1 MARFADPFRHGV
13 ASGDPL
19 ADRVILWTRVT
30 LVDEPEPEVAWVV
43 ARDAS
48 LGDVVTAGTTQ
59 TSESVDFT
67 VKIDATGLEPATT
80 YFYGFTCAGHRSPV
94 GRTKTAPA
102 GSVDHLRFALVSC
115 AKYTAG
121 FFNVYGRVAERDDL
135 AFLLHVGDY
144 IYEYG
149 NVDPKANGPAI
160 GRAVDPPHECWTL
173 EHYRRRYAHYRLDP
187 DVQLVHERH
196 PIVATLDDHEIADN
210 TWREGAKLHDPAK
223 HGEWAVRKAAALR
236 AWREWM
242 PVRLPPP
249 PDEERIYRKLPLGDL
264 ADLFMLDGRTKRD
277 AQTRTAEMDD
287 PDRSLLGDE
296 EEEWLMAELERSR
309 ATWRLVGNDVM
320 IGQVFTDYLPEELG
334 EPLSEVG
341 VLTKREHGPE
351 PDQWDGYTA
360 ERERIFQ
367 FLEEGRI
374 PNVVFLS
381 GDVHTAWAMELK
393 RRPDDPDERPA
404 AVEIVTA
411 SITSENLDEVLGA
424 DPRTESL
431 SIEREVDEDNPH
443 VRWVDLDSHGYV
455 LVDVTPERL
464 EAEWWFVETT
474 QRRADGEHR
483 AAAWQVRA
491 GEPRLIEV

>member
-1 MARFADPFRHGV
+1 MERFPDPFRHGV

-19 ADRVILWTRVT
+19 ADRVILWTRIT
-30 LVDEPEPEVAWVV
+30 LLDESEPEVAWVV
-43 ARDAS
+43 ARDAE
-48 LGDVVTAGTTQ
+48 LADVVASGVTQ

-67 VKIDATGLEPATT
+67 VRVDAAGLEPGTT
-80 YFYGFTCAGHRSPV
+80 YFYGFTCAGQRSPV

-102 GSVDHLRFALVSC
+102 GPTDRLRFALVSC

-121 FFNVYGRVAERDDL
+121 YFNVYGRVAERDDL
-135 AFLLHVGDY
+135 DFLLHVGDY

-196 PIVATLDDHEIADN
+196 PIIATLDDHEIADN
-210 TWREGAKLHDPAK
+210 AWREGAKLHDPEK
-223 HGEWAVRKAAALR
+223 HGEWGVRKAAALR
-236 AWREWM
+236 AWREWI
-242 PVRLPPP
+242 PSRLPPP
-249 PDEERIYRKLPLGDL
+249 PDEDRIYRTIPLGDL
-264 ADLFMLDGRTKRD
+264 ADLFMLDGRTNRD
-277 AQTRTAEMDD
+277 EQTQTSEMDA
-287 PDRSLLGDE
+287 PDRSILGDDE
-296 EEEWLMAELERSR
+296 EQWLMSELEGSE

-360 ERERIFQ
+360 ERDRLFR
-367 FLEEGRI
+367 FLEKRQI

-381 GDVHTAWAMELK
+381 GDVHTAWAVELK
-393 RRPDDPDERPA
+393 RHPDDPDERPA

-411 SITSENLDEVLGA
+411 SITSENLDEYLGA

-431 SIEREVDEDNPH
+431 PIEQEVDKGNPH

-474 QRRADGEHR
+474 QQRDDGEHR
-483 AAAWQVRA
+483 AAVWRVKA
-491 GEPRLIEV
+491 GEPRLVAV